1 MKRSSVHGM
10 MARVSP
16 QAVPDVFAAQGVTA
30 AIRKVLEKTGKHSKK
45 KCPMNAILVVWLV
58 VAMNLHRALSV
69 PDVLKEIVKR
79 LRRKVPGLSLKPV
92 TKEAPVKARKRLG
105 SIPLKELFEMLSQR
119 VDPEPS
125 FHGLRTWGADGVRF
139 TMPDTP
145 ENEDE
150 FGRPKASRGTS
161 AFPQMLGVALVD
173 TVSRQIRDA
182 VLGHHKGSERTG
194 CVSLLKHLGP
204 LDLLLL
210 DRGFPSIEFFEAC
223 CKQETNFLARL
234 SSIWKPKLVRRL
246 GRGDSLVEVSG
257 KVLLP
262 EEQWLNGRR
271 TYRKVVL
278 ILRLIEYKIRGRK
291 PGRLIT
297 NLLDPKQYPPMELV
311 VLYHERWECELAYD
325 EVKTHLVSTA
335 GGSLN
340 TTFRSKSPDGV
351 LQEAYGMLVAY
362 NLVREL
368 MVEAAGAH
376 HLDPE
381 RISFVEAL
389 TVIRMAAREF
399 VGADPRAQRRLTR
412 QLLSDIADCKLSRS
426 RRKRSCP
433 RVVKI
438 KMTKF
443 PLKRKQHHE
452 EPLNFLDLVSLGG
465 TGKAA

>member
-1 MKRSSVHGM
+1 MKRNSVHGL

-16 QAVPDVFAAQGVTA
+16 QAVPDVFAAGGVTK
-30 AIRKVLEKTGKHSKK
+30 AIRDVLKKTGKHSKR

-58 VAMNLHRALSV
+58 VAMNLHRSLSV

-79 LRRKVPGLSLKPV
+79 LRKKVPGLSLKPV

-105 SIPLKELFEMLSQR
+105 SVPLKELFEMLSQR

-125 FHGLRTWGADGVRF
+125 FHDLRTWGEDGVRF
-139 TMPDTP
+139 TMPDTL
-145 ENEDE
+145 ENEAE
-150 FGRPKASRGTS
+150 FGRPKASRGKS

-173 TVSRQIRDA
+173 TVNRQIRAA
-182 VLGHHKGSERTG
+182 VLGHHKGSERAG
-194 CVSLLKHLGP
+194 CISLLKHLGP
-204 LDLLLL
+204 QDLLLL
-210 DRGFPSIEFFEAC
+210 DRGFPSIELFDAC
-223 CKQETNFLARL
+223 CTQETNFLARL
-234 SSIWKPKLVRRL
+234 SSNWKPKVLRRL
-246 GRGDSLVEVSG
+246 GRGDFLVEVSG

-278 ILRLIEYKIRGRK
+278 ILRLIEYRIRGKK

-297 NLLDPKQYPPMELV
+297 NLLDPKKYTAMELV
-311 VLYHERWECELAYD
+311 VLYHERWECELVYD

-335 GGSLN
+335 GGSLD

-368 MVEAAGAH
+368 MAEAARVH

-389 TVIRMAAREF
+389 NVIRMAAREL

-412 QLLSDIADCKLSRS
+412 QLLADIADCKLSRS
-426 RRKRSCP
+426 RRKRSYP

-443 PLKRKQHHE
+443 KLKRNHHRE
-452 EPLNFLDLVSLGG
+452 EPFNFLDLVSLGG
-465 TGKAA
+465 TRKAA

>member
-1 MKRSSVHGM
+1 MKRNSVHGL

-16 QAVPDVFAAQGVTA
+16 QAVPDVFAAHGVTK
-30 AIRKVLEKTGKHSKK
+30 AICEVLKNTGKHSKK

-69 PDVLKEIVKR
+69 PDVLKEITKR
-79 LRRKVPGLSLKPV
+79 LRKKVPRLSLRPV

-105 SIPLKELFEMLSQR
+105 SLPLKELFEMLSQR

-125 FHGLRTWGADGVRF
+125 FHGLCTWGADGVRF

-145 ENEDE
+145 ENEGE
-150 FGRPKASRGTS
+150 FGRPEASRGKS

-182 VLGHHKGSERTG
+182 VLGHHKGSERAG

-210 DRGFPSIEFFEAC
+210 DRGFPSVEFFDAC
-223 CKQETNFLARL
+223 STQATHFLARL
-234 SSIWKPKLVRRL
+234 GSNWKPKLLRRL
-246 GRGDSLVEVSG
+246 GKGDSLVEVSG

-262 EEQWLNGRR
+262 EQWRNGRR
-271 TYRKVVL
+271 RYRKVVL
-278 ILRLIEYKIRGRK
+278 ILRLVEYRIRGRK

-297 NLLDPKQYPPMELV
+297 NLLDPKKYPAMELV

-335 GGSLN
+335 GGSLD

-368 MVEAAGAH
+368 MAEAARVH

-389 TVIRMAAREF
+389 TVIRMAAREL
-399 VGADPRAQRRLTR
+399 VGADLRAQRRLTR
-412 QLLSDIADCKLSRS
+412 QLLADIADCKLSRS

-433 RVVKI
+433 RAVKI

-443 PLKRKQHHE
+443 PLKRTHHHE
-452 EPLNFLDLVSLGG
+452 EPFNFLDLVSLGG
-465 TGKAA
+465 TRRAA